1 MTSSPGVLPADHF
14 NKSNQA
20 IFVGLGENPDFNPN
34 DFHSITNSQVTAF
47 SSSQPHISVDDELVL
62 ATGISQNTVPDSQEF
77 SGQSL
82 SYHESFH
89 LPTVSRSSQNDEA
102 ESTSGKSEPPS
113 RQPDQNSLAS
123 PLHESLIT
131 EQESV
136 PVRFSSDNLV
146 QSSVAGFQSQA
157 PLLQTFEDILHST
170 PPLPTQE
177 THSVIQETQHFE
189 FNNNTTDPIL
199 NDQDYAQLHEAQAI
213 HSDFYPSPTKIA
225 DSNSA
230 STEPRASGFQ
240 SQVQFSLADSVRSSI
255 RSSSPNNI
263 SASADMA
270 DNAEA
275 DAPLGQGTA
284 TDELNALI
292 HLDSIV
298 DPGSTIPDSNG
309 SDFAIISGSPT
320 TAAEQPTV
328 NDSILSTSDEVLLQT
343 DPVAEPAPTAL
354 DGILSSEFVVAP
366 EKELAD
372 ALLAPPEEAM
382 GTISPSDIL
391 ASGSLA
397 APISF
402 GTDDQG
408 LSIDQQFAGEP
419 FAKVDSIPGSPLP
432 LQSRHVVTLPFQAN
446 IRPQY
451 DDALLA
457 SRQYISKFAGFFA
470 AENFVEPDQELV
482 QKIDAVFSILYDFCD
497 YPQDAVGTSIE
508 SLSTADQVK
517 YACDA
522 NSKFDF
528 VCGFLKDIRVDTRVL
543 IVARSVELIRLLHH
557 ITVSLNVGCS
567 ASALGV
573 SGESLPSSA
582 VSVTLA
588 LPSEELNPSAFNVVI
603 GFDHAFGQ
611 SAVGRAL
618 SDDSEPEHSPL
629 VLLLVAMYSVEHID
643 AELHENLTPLERK
656 NAFLSCIVNARRL
669 MADSSDSYLE
679 PREVA
684 LKFSDYVN
692 GATSVVIW
700 KPVSL
705 PSDVLDIFMSSQARS
720 YGQDN
725 DDEDQSR
732 KRKLEDDSD
741 DEATDEPKRMRVLP
755 RADPSDDLYDQPLS
769 DEIQGMLSSVSPSD
783 EAAKLTDA
791 RIRVSLGVLQVLAE
805 KFAELDRQVQ
815 AQDMSN
821 EQKNT
826 IDVLEKRVKEY
837 ENTSGKIYKRLRTAI
852 EDRTKFN
859 LERKKAEENLEKAK
873 AAAEKQAETAQA
885 KIADLEATIARLT
898 GAGSEG
904 TEKTPL
910 AQSEELLK
918 EAESKVDSLTK
929 RVKAA
934 QTEGEYARKM
944 YQDASTTAAS
954 LRSENIDLTAQIDEL
969 RRKASD
975 NLAAIKKTQ
984 AESETK
990 TYLRR
995 IRSLQI
1001 ELRERELDLDRTKD
1015 ELRQIRSARRDTRGG
1030 SVPRS
1035 PRMGMMSPRPGRAY
1049 GASASRGTS
1058 PAPVPGV
1065 EGAVAG
1071 NGRFNHLRE

>member
-1 MTSSPGVLPADHF
+1 MTGILCSDNIA
-14 NKSNQA
+14 KSNQT
-20 IFVGLGENPDFNPN
+20 IFIDLEGNPDFDPT
-34 DFHSITNSQVTAF
+34 DFHSVPNSQATALP
-47 SSSQPHISVDDELVL
+47 SSQLVASVDDELVL
-62 ATGISQNTVPDSQEF
+62 AAEVSQNTIPDSQDF

-82 SYHESFH
+82 NQQDSLAFTTLSSPCQHVDTDSF
-89 LPTVSRSSQNDEA
+89 
-102 ESTSGKSEPPS
+102 SGQGELPS
-113 RQPDQNSLAS
+113 RQLHSHVLATPDQ
-123 PLHESLIT
+123 ESLRA

-136 PVRFSSDNLV
+136 SRKYLPVNRP
-146 QSSVAGFQSQA
+146 QSSIGFQSQA
-157 PLLQTFEDILHST
+157 PLFQPFDNEPNSSPHPQTQDT
-170 PPLPTQE
+170 P
-177 THSVIQETQHFE
+177 SVIQETQDSE
-189 FNNNTTDPIL
+189 FGSLPTDQAFD
-199 NDQDYAQLHEAQAI
+199 NDDHTNLQAAQAL
-213 HSDFYPSPTKIA
+213 HSDFYPSPAKIT

-240 SQVQFSLADSVRSSI
+240 SQIQFSLADLTESSI
-255 RSSSPNNI
+255 HS
-263 SASADMA
+263 SASNYTNTAAEME
-270 DNAEA
+270 DNTDTNAVSNPGA
-275 DAPLGQGTA
+275 A
-284 TDELNALI
+284 TDELSELI
-292 HLDSIV
+292 NLDSIV
-298 DPGSTIPDSNG
+298 DAGSTVPDSNG
-309 SDFAIISGSPT
+309 TDFVVTSALPST
-320 TAAEQPTV
+320 LEQT
-328 NDSILSTSDEVLLQT
+328 ILSNELVTTTVDDTLLQPDT
-343 DPVAEPAPTAL
+343 ITAPAPTGL
-354 DGILSSEFVVAP
+354 DDILSSGFGVPP
-366 EKELAD
+366 EKQLVD
-372 ALLAPPEEAM
+372 SLLAPPAEDM

-391 ASGSLA
+391 ASGSLQP
-397 APISF
+397 PISF
-402 GTDDQG
+402 GTDDQV
-408 LSIDQQFAGEP
+408 LSMDQQFTGDP
-419 FAKVDSIPGSPLP
+419 FSKADSTPGSPLP

-470 AENFVEPDQELV
+470 AETFVEPDQELV
-482 QKIDAVFSILYDFCD
+482 QKIDAVFSTLYDFCD
-497 YPQDAVGTSIE
+497 YPQDSVGTSIE
-508 SLSTADQVK
+508 SLSVADQVK

-528 VCGFLKDIRVDTRVL
+528 VCGFLKDIRVDTRIL

-557 ITVSLNVGCS
+557 INVSLNIGCS
-567 ASALGV
+567 ASALGI
-573 SGESLPSSA
+573 SSDALASSA
-582 VSVTLA
+582 ASVTLA
-588 LPSEELNPSAFNVVI
+588 LPNEEFNPSAFNVII

-611 SAVGRAL
+611 SAVGLAL

-643 AELHENLTPLERK
+643 AELHDNLTPLERK

-669 MADSSDSYLE
+669 MADSNDSFLE

-692 GATSVVIW
+692 GATSVVMW

-705 PSDVLDIFMSSQARS
+705 PNDVLDIFMSSQARPQ
-720 YGQDN
+720 GQDN
-725 DDEDQSR
+725 EDEEQSR

-741 DEATDEPKRMRVLP
+741 DETSDEAKRMRILP
-755 RADPSDDLYDQPLS
+755 RADPADDKYDQPLS
-769 DEIQGMLSSVSPSD
+769 DEIQNMLNSVSPAD
-783 EAAKLTDA
+783 EAAQMTDA

-815 AQDMSN
+815 AKDLSN
-821 EQKNT
+821 EFKTT
-826 IDVLEKRVKEY
+826 IDGLEKRVKEY
-837 ENTSGKIYKRLRTAI
+837 ENSSGKTYKRLRTAV

-859 LERKKAEENLEKAK
+859 LEKRKAEESLEKAK
-873 AAAEKQAETAQA
+873 AAAEKQEEKAQA

-898 GAGSEG
+898 GAGGEG
-904 TEKTPL
+904 TDKTPL
-910 AQSEELLK
+910 AESEELLK
-918 EAESKVDSLTK
+918 KAEENVESLTK

-954 LRSENIDLTAQIDEL
+954 LRSENVDLTAQIDEL

-975 NLAAIKKTQ
+975 NLAAIQKTQ

-995 IRSLQI
+995 IRALQI
-1001 ELRERELDLDRTKD
+1001 ELREREMDLDRTKD

-1065 EGAVAG
+1065 EGAVAS